1 MSSKLKEARERAGY
15 TIEQVAEI
23 LKIRKQ
29 YVVDLEEENFSGIPG
44 KIYVDGYTKI
54 YHEFLGLELSD
65 DHDHSVVRPRE
76 SGTKSVIKQ
85 KLILL
90 LSLVM
95 LIVILGIYSF
105 LKKNQVEY
113 ASNDLI
119 DNNVVY
125 ENGSNK
131 TRSI

>member
-1 MSSKLKEARERAGY
+1 MSSRLKEARESAGY
-15 TIEQVAEI
+15 TVEQVAEI

-29 YVVDLEEENFSGIPG
+29 YVIDLEEENFNGIPG

-54 YHEFLGLELSD
+54 YHEFLGLELND
-65 DHDHSVVRPRE
+65 DNEHSVVRPRE
-76 SGTKSVIKQ
+76 SATKGVIKQ

-90 LSLVM
+90 VSLVM

-113 ASNDLI
+113 GSNDLI
-119 DNNVVY
+119 DN
-125 ENGSNK
+125 
-131 TRSI
+131 ICCL

>member
-1 MSSKLKEARERAGY
+1 MNSKLKEAREKAGY
-15 TIEQVAEI
+15 TIEQVAKI

-54 YHEFLGLELSD
+54 YHEFLGLELGD
-65 DHDHSVVRPRE
+65 DNDHSVVMPLE
-76 SGTKSVIKQ
+76 AAKKGGLKQ

-90 LSLVM
+90 LSLAM
-95 LIVILGIYSF
+95 LVAIVGIYSY

-113 ASNDLI
+113 GSNDLI

-125 ENGSNK
+125 ENRSNK
-131 TRSI
+131 GRSS

>member
-1 MSSKLKEARERAGY
+1 MSSKLKEARESAGY

-29 YVVDLEEENFSGIPG
+29 YVVNLEEGNFSGIPG

-54 YHEFLGLELSD
+54 YHEFLGLKLND
-65 DHDHSVVRPRE
+65 DHDHSVVMPRE
-76 SGTKSVIKQ
+76 PRTKGVIKQ

-95 LIVILGIYSF
+95 LIVILVIYSF

-113 ASNDLI
+113 GSNDLI
-119 DNNVVY
+119 DNNIIY
-125 ENGSNK
+125 ENRSNK
-131 TRSI
+131 GRST